1 VMLASVPLDLQVHDT
16 YFVVAHFHYVIIGG
30 TVFPLF
36 GAIYMWFPKVSG
48 RMLSER
54 LGRWQFWLFFVGV
67 NVTFFPMHLLG
78 LDGMPRRVYTYL
90 PEMGWGGL
98 NLLSSAGAVVIA
110 LSVALFVVNVIKS
123 VRGGAV
129 AGPNPWQAPSL
140 EWAASAPPEKWNFRY
155 LPVVESQS
163 PVWDER
169 EEKPVV
175 VGMRDDH
182 REVLIT
188 SVLDAFPQGRHAHP
202 VETIWPLVMA
212 IAVAITFIG
221 AIFTP
226 WGYVF
231 GFAAGTVAFAGWA
244 WPGGKN
250 ADERS
255 KEEPVEI
262 RR

>member
-1 VMLASVPLDLQVHDT
+1 
-16 YFVVAHFHYVIIGG
+16 
-30 TVFPLF
+30 
-36 GAIYMWFPKVSG
+36 
-48 RMLSER
+48 
-54 LGRWQFWLFFVGV
+54 
-67 NVTFFPMHLLG
+67 
-78 LDGMPRRVYTYL
+78 
-90 PEMGWGGL
+90 
-98 NLLSSAGAVVIA
+98 
-110 LSVALFVVNVIKS
+110 
-123 VRGGAV
+123 
-129 AGPNPWQAPSL
+129 
-140 EWAASAPPEKWNFRY
+140 
-155 LPVVESQS
+155 
-163 PVWDER
+163 
-169 EEKPVV
+169 
-175 VGMRDDH
+175 MRDDH